1 MRRMITET
9 DVEKLDSIQP
19 SEIEKLGKI
28 TNADIESVQ
37 AMQSPKNATAN
48 QVLTADGTG
57 KAVYKDA
64 SGGTKIGLVTS
75 SETFYK
81 QWFERDVGGERL
93 DRTKFPGYKVAKDSV
108 GKYVKLCYQGFP
120 YYKKADGSK
129 VFIAPT
135 DYFVMDRKYNEVILG
150 VKDAAFEQFVADTAG
165 MSNAAIELDMDSYY
179 QYDHQ

>member
-1 MRRMITET
+1 MLTET
-9 DVEKLDSIQP
+9 EVEKLDSIKP

-37 AMQSPKNATAN
+37 ATQSPKNAKAN
-48 QVLTADGTG
+48 QVLTADGNG

-64 SGGTKIGLVTS
+64 SGGTQIKLLFTTK
-75 SETFYK
+75 TFYK
-81 QWFERDVGGERL
+81 PWFESDVGGEPL

-108 GKYVKLCYQGFP
+108 GKYVKICYQGFP
-120 YYKKADGSK
+120 YYVKADKTK

-150 VKDAAFEQFVADTAG
+150 VKNAVFEQFVADTTG
-165 MSNAAIELDMDSYY
+165 MSNAAIELDMDAYY
-179 QYDHQ
+179 AYDQQ

>member
-37 AMQSPKNATAN
+37 AMQSPKNAKAD
-48 QVLTADGTG
+48 QVLTADGNG

-64 SGGTKIGLVTS
+64 SGGTKIKLIFTTK
-75 SETFYK
+75 TFYK
-81 QWFERDVGGERL
+81 PWFEHDVGGERL
-93 DRTKFPGYKVAKDSV
+93 DRTKFPGYKVAKDSG
-108 GKYVKLCYQGFP
+108 GKYMKLCREGFP
-120 YYKKADGSK
+120 YYEKADGSK

-135 DYFVMDRKYNEVILG
+135 DYFVMDRKYNEIIFG
-150 VKDAAFEQFVADTAG
+150 VKDAIYEQFVTDTAG
-165 MSNAAIELDMDSYY
+165 VSNPAISLDLAGYY
-179 QYDHQ
+179 GYDQQ

>member
-37 AMQSPKNATAN
+37 AMQSPKNAKAD

-64 SGGTKIGLVTS
+64 SGGMTMHLFFTTK
-75 SETFYK
+75 TFYK
-81 QWFERDVGGERL
+81 PWFERDVGGDPL
-93 DRTKFPGYKVAKDSV
+93 DRTRFPGYKVAKDTS
-108 GKYVKLCYQGFP
+108 GNYLKLCRQGFP
-120 YYKKADGSK
+120 YYEKADGSK
-129 VFIAPT
+129 VYIAPT
-135 DYFVMDRKYNEVILG
+135 DYFIMDRKYNEIIFG
-150 VKDAAFEQFVADTAG
+150 VKDAVFEQFATDTAG
-165 MSNAAIELDMDSYY
+165 MSNPAIKLDMDSYY
-179 QYDHQ
+179 GYEQ